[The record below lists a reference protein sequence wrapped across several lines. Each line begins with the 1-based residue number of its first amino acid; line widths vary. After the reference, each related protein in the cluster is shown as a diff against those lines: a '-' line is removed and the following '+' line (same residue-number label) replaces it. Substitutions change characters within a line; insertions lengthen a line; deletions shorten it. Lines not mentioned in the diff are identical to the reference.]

1 MPNTIAHIA
10 VQTLI
15 SRGLL
20 RGADFKWILA
30 GCVLPDIPWI
40 AQRAVAGLAPE
51 FPAIPLRLYTAVQ
64 SSLIVTLILGVAL
77 AFLSRRP
84 VQTFAIL
91 ALGVVL
97 HLLLDATQTK
107 WANGVL
113 LFAPF
118 SWDLLNFGLYWPES
132 SISLGLSVLGAGIAV
147 HAFQTVKP
155 VRGGPV
161 LRPAIRPLSAAA
173 LILVWLV
180 LPALLVPVAQRTD
193 LHQTATLAPDAQRVG
208 QPIEFDRAPVQAAPD
223 GAMQI
228 QAWTGETFGLWGRL
242 VQDAQVVSLRGVFV
256 AHGTVA
262 VEDIFVHSPGWRA
275 ILSQIGLLIV
285 ALWWFRCLRPGL

>member
-118 SWDLLNFGLYWPES
+118 SWDLLNFCLLYTS
-132 SISLGLSVLGAGIAV
+132 D
-147 HAFQTVKP
+147 
-155 VRGGPV
+155 
-161 LRPAIRPLSAAA
+161 AA
-173 LILVWLV
+173 
-180 LPALLVPVAQRTD
+180 D
-193 LHQTATLAPDAQRVG
+193 
-208 QPIEFDRAPVQAAPD
+208 E
-223 GAMQI
+223 
-228 QAWTGETFGLWGRL
+228 
-242 VQDAQVVSLRGVFV
+242 
-256 AHGTVA
+256 
-262 VEDIFVHSPGWRA
+262 
-275 ILSQIGLLIV
+275 
-285 ALWWFRCLRPGL
+285 